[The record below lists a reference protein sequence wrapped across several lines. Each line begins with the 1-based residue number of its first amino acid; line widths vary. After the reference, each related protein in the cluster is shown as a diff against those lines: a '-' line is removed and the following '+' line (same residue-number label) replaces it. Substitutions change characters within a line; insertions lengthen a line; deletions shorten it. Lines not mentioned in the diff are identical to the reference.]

1 VEVVEMQKITSFFGA
16 HRFLSNFYPGTV
28 MLSGIQFSCV
38 ECAYQAAKTL
48 NHEERLAFVGLS
60 AGEAKRRGRTLRV
73 RADWLEVRLQ
83 VMEDLVRQKFSNPA
97 LATRLLG
104 TGEAVLEEG
113 NTWGDR
119 FWGVDARTG
128 EGENHLGLILMR
140 VRNDLARE
148 RADGL
153 QP

>member
-1 VEVVEMQKITSFFGA
+1 VEVVEMQMIASFFGA

-60 AGEAKRRGRTLRV
+60 AGEAKQRGRTLRV
-73 RADWLEVRLQ
+73 RADWLEVRSQ

-104 TGEAVLEEG
+104 TGEVVLEEG
-113 NTWGDR
+113 NTWSDK

-128 EGENHLGLILMR
+128 EGENHLGLILLR

>member
-1 VEVVEMQKITSFFGA
+1 MQKITSFFGA

-48 NHEERLAFVGLS
+48 NREERLAFVGLS
-60 AGEAKRRGRTLRV
+60 AGEAKLRGRTLRV
-73 RADWLEVRLQ
+73 RADWLEVRPQ
-83 VMEDLVRQKFSNPA
+83 VMEDLVRQKFRDPA
-97 LATRLLG
+97 LAARLLG
-104 TGEAVLEEG
+104 TGEVMLEEG

-128 EGENHLGLILMR
+128 VGENRLGLILMR
-140 VRNDLARE
+140 VRNDLTCE
-148 RADGL
+148 RADGP
-153 QP
+153 QK